1 MRSLILAAVLV
12 TSPAWAQ
19 PVIDGCP
26 VLPADNIWNVPV
38 DTLPVDAKS
47 SAYVTSIGANTGMH
61 PDFGAG
67 LYQGSPIG
75 IPYVTVTGSQTAVP
89 IIFTAY
95 GDESDP
101 GPYPVPPT
109 APVEGAP
116 STSGDRHVLVVDKT
130 NCKLY
135 ELYRAFKQT
144 NNSWKAD
151 QGSVYDLNSNVLRED
166 GWTSADAAGLPIFPG
181 LARYDEVAA
190 GEIKHALRFTVSSTR
205 KAYVWPA
212 RHYASS
218 STNANLP
225 PMGQRFRLKA
235 NAVDPNSFSPQA
247 RVIVRALMK
256 YGMILADNG
265 SNWYLSG
272 APNAGWNND
281 QLVSELA
288 RLKGSFFEAV
298 DVSSLKI
305 DADSGQALVDGEPPP
320 PPPPP
325 PALSIQLTA
334 PNGGEVL
341 PVNKNYKVT
350 WVSSGVTG
358 KIKIEL
364 SKNGGVT
371 WKVIAGSTANDGLQS
386 LKMAGPAAQR
396 CRIRVTS
403 IAQPQLTDTSNG
415 DFRIQ

>member
-1 MRSLILAAVLV
+1 MRSLLLAAVLV
-12 TSPAWAQ
+12 SAPAWAQ
-19 PVIDGCP
+19 PVVDGCP

-47 SAYVTSIGANTGMH
+47 SAYVTSIGANTSFH
-61 PDFGAG
+61 ADFGAG
-67 LYQGSPIG
+67 LYQGSAIG
-75 IPYVTVTGSQTAVP
+75 IPFVTVPGTQAKVP
-89 IIFTAY
+89 ITFTAY

-116 STSGDRHVLVVDKT
+116 STSGDRHVLVVDKGA
-130 NCKLY
+130 CKLY

-151 QGSVYDLNSNVLRED
+151 QGSVYDLNSHALRPD

-181 LARYDEVAA
+181 LARYEEVAA
-190 GEIKHALRFTVSSTR
+190 GEITHALRFTVPNTR

-218 STNANLP
+218 STNVNLP

-235 NAVDPNSFSPQA
+235 GAVDISTFSPQGQ
-247 RVIVRALMK
+247 VILRALQK

-265 SNWYLSG
+265 SAWYISG
-272 APNAGWNND
+272 IPNAGWNNSALNSD
-281 QLVSELA
+281 FG

-305 DADSGQALVDGEPPP
+305 DDDSGQAVVGDDPPP

-325 PALSIQLTA
+325 SSIQLTS

-341 PVNKNYKVT
+341 KVGQAFNVT
-350 WVSSGVTG
+350 WTSSGFTG
-358 KIKIEL
+358 NIKIEI
-364 SKNGGVT
+364 SKDGGVT
-371 WKVIAGSTANDGLQS
+371 WKVKTASTPNDGKQS
-386 LKMAGPAAQR
+386 LTFSKPTTTRGR
-396 CRIRVTS
+396 LRITS

-415 DFRIQ
+415 DFKIQ